1 MTRGVAA
8 AITAL
13 IVGAGFSGPGIVG
26 AGFSRP
32 FLSAQPLDFARGE
45 QLPNEPFRQF
55 GTSVTGAFEGW
66 FAAPDGTRYFLIG
79 YLNRNNSQPVDV
91 PIGPNNHID
100 PGGPDMGQ
108 PSHFLPG
115 RHWGMFVIKVP
126 AEFTGPDQRLTW
138 TIVANGQSTV
148 IPLRLHPDYNVSP
161 FIADAVK
168 NTPPLLR
175 FAEQG
180 PSVQGPLATVATAVT
195 RTARVASPLAVSV
208 WTEDDAKFASGT
220 MALPKNLPA
229 PVRIYWSMF
238 RGPAAVA
245 FDKENPPNE
254 VLAGG
259 GVNVPFRGKST
270 VTATFK
276 EPGDYVLHVTAN
288 DYSGEGGSG
297 EVCCWT
303 TALVKVSVTP

>member
-1 MTRGVAA
+1 MKRLVVVVV
-8 AITAL
+8 L
-13 IVGAGFSGPGIVG
+13 IVG

-32 FLSAQPLDFARGE
+32 LSSAPLDFVRGE

-66 FAAPDGTRYFLIG
+66 FPAPDGTRYFLIC
-79 YLNRNNSQPVDV
+79 YLNRNNNQSVDV

-108 PSHFLPG
+108 PTHFLPG
-115 RHWGMFVIKVP
+115 RRWGMFVVKVP
-126 AEFTGPDQRLTW
+126 AEFNTPDQRLTW

-148 IPLRLHPDYNVSP
+148 IPLRLHPDYSVSP
-161 FIADAVK
+161 FADVAVK
-168 NTPPLLR
+168 NTPPILR

-180 PSVQGPLATVATAVT
+180 PGMQGPLGSTATAVT
-195 RTARVASPLAVSV
+195 RTASVGSPLALSV

-220 MALPKNLPA
+220 MALPKNLPP

-238 RGPAAVA
+238 RGPAAVM
-245 FDKENPPNE
+245 FDKENPANE

-259 GVNVPFRGKST
+259 AVNQPFRGKST

-276 EPGDYVLHVTAN
+276 EPGDYLLHVTAN
-288 DYSGEGGSG
+288 DYSGEGGAG

-303 TALVKVSVTP
+303 TALVKVTVTR